1 MSVLTDILQNTK
13 KEVAARRRDVPLSR
27 LMEQIQDMPP
37 PLAFTQA
44 LRQPTHIAIIAEIKR
59 ASPSAGTIRE
69 GIDPVAVARAYA
81 RHGAAA
87 ISVLTDATY
96 FGGSLSDLLSVRREV
111 NLPLLCKDFMVD
123 AYQIAES
130 RAHGADAV
138 LLLLNALSNSQ
149 YRELTAAAREHKMA
163 CLVEV
168 HSKKELEWAVMA
180 QAPLIGINN
189 RDLNTFEVDV
199 NTTELLM
206 ARMPSGVTTV
216 CESGLRTRYDLQRM
230 SRCGIDAAL
239 IGEALMR
246 EDDIGRGVQK
256 FIGVEKCCG

>member
-13 KEVAARRRDVPLSR
+13 KEVVVRRRDVPLSR
-27 LMEQIQDMPP
+27 LMEQIENIPA
-37 PLAFTQA
+37 PLPFAEA
-44 LRQPTHIAIIAEIKR
+44 LRQPTHVAIIAEIKR
-59 ASPSAGTIRE
+59 ASPSAGAIRP
-69 GIDPVAVARAYA
+69 GIDAVAVARAYA
-81 RHGAAA
+81 RHGASA

-96 FGGSLSDLLSVRREV
+96 FGGSLRDLLSVRREV
-111 NLPLLCKDFMVD
+111 SLPLLRKDFMLD
-123 AYQIAES
+123 AYQIVES

-168 HSKKELEWAVMA
+168 HSKKELEWALTE

-189 RDLNTFEVDV
+189 RNLNTFQVDMH
-199 NTTELLM
+199 TTERLM

-216 CESGLRTRYDLQRM
+216 CESGLRTRADLQRM

-246 EDDIGRGVQK
+246 ANDNGRGVQK
-256 FIGVEKCCG
+256 FIGVEKCCR